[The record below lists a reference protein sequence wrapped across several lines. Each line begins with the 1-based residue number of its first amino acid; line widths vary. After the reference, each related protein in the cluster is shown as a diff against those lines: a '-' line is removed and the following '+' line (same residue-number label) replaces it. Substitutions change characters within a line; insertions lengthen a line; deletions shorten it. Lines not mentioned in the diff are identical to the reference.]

1 MAEPL
6 FSMAPLPP
14 IECGIVPNAMCT
26 LCWAAAI
33 ALVYVGDGYGA
44 YDVDGRGD
52 NRTCF
57 CGDICDS
64 IDLVGMEESSEK
76 TKITIN

>member
-1 MAEPL
+1 MIVMLPERMLLFGAEPPYE
-6 FSMAPLPP
+6 F
-14 IECGIVPNAMCT
+14 GRPNAMLT

-33 ALVYVGDGYGA
+33 AFVYVGDGYGA

-57 CGDICDS
+57 CGDI
-64 IDLVGMEESSEK
+64 
-76 TKITIN
+76 